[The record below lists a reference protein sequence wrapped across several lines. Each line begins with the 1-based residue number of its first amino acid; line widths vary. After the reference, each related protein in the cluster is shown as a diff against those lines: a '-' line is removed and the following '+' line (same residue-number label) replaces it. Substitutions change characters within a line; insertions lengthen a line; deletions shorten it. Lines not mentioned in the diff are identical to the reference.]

1 MDETEERFHILHMS
15 IIDQQPHRFVLHSN
29 SVALLGW
36 VQVVDLPT
44 GPPMICLLPPGR
56 RRLPLPTWLPPPVPQ
71 QHDAITHVPHAVRPR
86 LSCLACHAHTS
97 RRRCGCMVC
106 CRRRCLPSCRPEH
119 CWLPRM
125 QACRECVERLLLED
139 GCPAFAIPT
148 VVLFLREAR

>member
-1 MDETEERFHILHMS
+1 MDETEERFHILDMP

-36 VQVVDLPT
+36 VQVVDLPPT
-44 GPPMICLLPPGR
+44 PTQMCLLRTWR
-56 RRLPLPTWLPPPVPQ
+56 RRLPSPTWLPLPSPQ

-125 QACRECVERLLLED
+125 QACRECVERLLRED
-139 GCPAFAIPT
+139 GCPAVAIPI

>member
-1 MDETEERFHILHMS
+1 MDETEERVHILHMS
-15 IIDQQPHRFVLHSN
+15 IIDQQPHRFVFHSN
-29 SVALLGW
+29 SVAIHGW
-36 VQVVDLPT
+36 VQVVDLPPT
-44 GPPMICLLPPGR
+44 PPPISLFAPWR
-56 RRLPLPTWLPPPVPQ
+56 RRLPSPTRLPLPFPQ

-139 GCPAFAIPT
+139 GCPAVAIPI